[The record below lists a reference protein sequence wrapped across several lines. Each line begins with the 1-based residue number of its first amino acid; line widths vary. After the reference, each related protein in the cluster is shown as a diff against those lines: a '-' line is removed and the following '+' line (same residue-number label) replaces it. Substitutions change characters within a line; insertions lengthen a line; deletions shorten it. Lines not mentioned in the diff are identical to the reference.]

1 MCLSLYMSPES
12 INPMKKLNMPNL
24 YSDYIGA
31 IVSES
36 IQPKKDLVPF
46 IKKYLFFQNNNVTNK
61 VQLKLISNAQLEMHI
76 CYDTSC
82 FLINEGK
89 KEFKYDAFISGIF
102 DLQKPLYYKPMANSG
117 SFKCV
122 TIAFTFSGVYQLLG
136 LDLNS
141 LTNTMVDVQTIF
153 GRHATELL
161 NKMEE
166 TSSIDQK
173 VELLNGFFMDRLN
186 EQKKKLL
193 LNIYC
198 SYMIQLLE
206 IKDVAR
212 LMA

>member
-1 MCLSLYMSPES
+1 MSPES

-76 CYDTSC
+76 CYDTSR

-89 KEFKYDAFISGIF
+89 KEIKYDAFISGIF

-153 GRHATELL
+153 GRHANELL